1 MRRSALLWGN
11 ENACPAV
18 LAHTRIHTRIRVYV
32 RAYIREFIRVHIP
45 RVRTSLPIR
54 RAYAH
59 HSSARTHRQTHTRR
73 HTHTRAHTHTH
84 THGHTRARTRAHIHA
99 HTKQTTQRPAPKR
112 AADIGT
118 WMVILDIIA
127 TCSILTNCA
136 LVGFT
141 SHGIKN
147 VKLVVNFMQ

>member
-1 MRRSALLWGN
+1 MSS
-11 ENACPAV
+11 CPCPYAHTY
-18 LAHTRIHTRIRVYV
+18 AHTRIHTCIHTRIHTRTYTTCTHIFAYTPRIRTPFLCTH
-32 RAYIREFIRVHIP
+32 AQ
-45 RVRTSLPIR
+45 TN
-54 RAYAH
+54 AH
-59 HSSARTHRQTHTRR
+59 TQARTLT
-73 HTHTRAHTHTH
+73 HTHTH
-84 THGHTRARTRAHIHA
+84 THGHTRARTRAHLLA
-99 HTKQTTQRPAPKR
+99 HTTQTTQRPAPKR

-141 SHGIKN
+141 SHGVKN